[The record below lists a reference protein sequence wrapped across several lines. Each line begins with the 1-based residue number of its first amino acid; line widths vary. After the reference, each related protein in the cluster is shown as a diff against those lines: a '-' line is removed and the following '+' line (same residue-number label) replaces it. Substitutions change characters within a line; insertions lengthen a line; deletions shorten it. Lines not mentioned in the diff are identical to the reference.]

1 MYSFALAG
9 CGRISKNHIDALTTL
24 EKEGLAKLVAC
35 CNPIAERACAV
46 AEKTGCQAFPSIDS
60 MLDAVRA
67 DVLSICCTPSGLHP
81 RHVEHAAK

>member
-1 MYSFALAG
+1 MHTFALAV
-9 CGRISKNHIDALTTL
+9 CGRISKNHIEALTTL

-46 AEKTGCQAFPSIDS
+46 AENTGCQAFPSIDS